1 VDQTVTGPFGG
12 QKASSCLRVYS
23 DGKVFYASRSNAAMA
38 IVDEAGH
45 ENRPEHKVSVEHQP
59 DEGDEFE
66 LSTFLE
72 SKAIKRLPE
81 RFAPPHPP
89 IDYIENTAIQITL
102 PSGIPKQISTREFYV
117 ADLEE
122 KTRYPAALIIL
133 MERIDAIEKEASDKG
148 KPTEI
153 LPDCQVKTEI
163 H

>member
-1 VDQTVTGPFGG
+1 
-12 QKASSCLRVYS
+12 
-23 DGKVFYASRSNAAMA
+23 MA
-38 IVDEAGH
+38 IVDGAGR
-45 ENRPEHKVSVEHQP
+45 ESRPEHKVSVEHQL

-72 SKAIKRLPE
+72 SKAIKRLAE

-89 IDYIENTAIQITL
+89 IDYIESTVVQITL
-102 PSGIPKQISTREFYV
+102 PRVAPKHISTREFHV

-122 KTRYPAALIIL
+122 KTRYPAALIVL
-133 MERIDAIEKEASDKG
+133 MERINEIEKEASDKG

-153 LPDCQVKTEI
+153 PPDCRPKAEI